1 MNPDVADHLP
11 PPLGAAMQ
19 DSRLVPWPAFAVA
32 AEAAVEHL
40 SRALGLDL
48 WLVTHVDE
56 DRQVI
61 VAASGHWAEL
71 AAPGTHFS
79 WQESFCLP
87 MTDQRGPTVAL
98 DVREV
103 PAYAPLATGILARV
117 RAYVGMPLY
126 GRDGEL
132 FGTLCAFAG
141 RPQPAALAEGLD
153 LMRLVGRLLSTILST
168 EQLAVERS
176 TEAATAYALAE
187 RDRLTGLP
195 NHRGWKSA
203 LGREDYRCH
212 RYGAKASVLVLN
224 LHDMKRTNDADGYDA
239 GDRRLVQ
246 CARVLAA
253 VSRPADVQARLDSDE
268 FGLLAVECDAASA
281 RTLLARLRLQL
292 RAAGVAAA
300 AGSASSRVGEDL
312 TMTFERA
319 QQAMYRDKRRR
330 ELRRL
335 SVTQRRRP
343 ARPQP

>member
-1 MNPDVADHLP
+1 MPDR
-11 PPLGAAMQ
+11 
-19 DSRLVPWPAFAVA
+19 RLVPWPAFAVA

-40 SRALGLDL
+40 SQTLGLDL
-48 WLVTHVDE
+48 WLVTHVDQ

-141 RPQPAALAEGLD
+141 EPQPDAWSDGLD
-153 LMRLVGRLLSTILST
+153 LMRLIGRLLSTILST
-168 EQLAVERS
+168 EQLALERS
-176 TEAATAYALAE
+176 TEAAAAYALAE
-187 RDRLTGLP
+187 VDRLTGLP

-203 LGREDYRCH
+203 LAREDHRCR
-212 RYGAKASVLVLN
+212 RYGSAASVLVLN
-224 LHDMKRTNDADGYDA
+224 LQDMKRTNDADGYAA

-246 CARVLAA
+246 CARVLSA

-268 FGLLAVECDAASA
+268 FGVLAVECDAASA
-281 RTLLARLRLQL
+281 RILLARLRLQL

-300 AGSASSRVGEDL
+300 AGSASSRIGEDL
-312 TMTFERA
+312 TTTFERA

-335 SVTQRRRP
+335 SFAQRRRP
-343 ARPQP
+343 ARPDH